1 MTTNPDSP
9 TLASTL
15 TARRLGQLLIGLCV
29 LLAVVSTPVA
39 AQESNP
45 ICSDDSETLANLL
58 EGFIQITTAL
68 GVMGLLVVWQADSL
82 LEMVAVGREQQASL
96 RTHKRTALKS
106 AVILICLGPLFTVAG
121 TTMGLPIASCVDLI
135 PF

>member
-1 MTTNPDSP
+1 MTTDSDSP
-9 TLASTL
+9 TLASPL
-15 TARRLGQLLIGLCV
+15 IARRSGQLLIALCLV
-29 LLAVVSTPVA
+29 LAFASTPVA
-39 AQESNP
+39 AQEGNP
-45 ICSDDSETLANLL
+45 ICTDDSDTLAGLV

-82 LEMVAVGREQQASL
+82 VEMVAMGRDQRASI
-96 RTHKRTALKS
+96 RDHKRTALKS
-106 AVILICLGPLFTVAG
+106 AVVLICLGPLFTVAG